1 MKQGEERDDEVC
13 KGVARSGAWLVGWV
27 GVRVLGEAYI
37 YRCF

>member
-1 MKQGEERDDEVC
+1 MRFVRELLVQELG
-13 KGVARSGAWLVGWV
+13 WLVGWV